1 MALQYV
7 TGCSG
12 SLDIGKVV
20 SIPGMIKLCP
30 GLENNY
36 TYKYYLGVVVF
47 LRVFTG
53 VTKFSKNKNN
63 YLNNFRTAVLYSVH
77 IFYTCVPL
85 NTYFQLNYWID
96 FDFFNP
102 IKVL

>member
-1 MALQYV
+1 MALQYGR
-7 TGCSG
+7 GCSG

-47 LRVFTG
+47 FLRVFTG

-63 YLNNFRTAVLYSVH
+63 YLNNFRTAVLY
-77 IFYTCVPL
+77 I
-85 NTYFQLNYWID
+85 YFIHVYH
-96 FDFFNP
+96 
-102 IKVL
+102 